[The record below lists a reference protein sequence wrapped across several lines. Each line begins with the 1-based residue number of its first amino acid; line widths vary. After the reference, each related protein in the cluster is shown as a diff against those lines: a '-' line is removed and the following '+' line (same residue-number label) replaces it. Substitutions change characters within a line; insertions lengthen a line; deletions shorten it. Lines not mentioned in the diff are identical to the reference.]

1 MRLLRLKRQGKTMD
15 KVSTGVAY
23 GTSMGSAGY
32 WFLAW
37 IDKVSPSQW
46 TAIGVLGSL
55 ALGLLTWATSLY
67 FKIREDRR
75 KAARGE

>member
-1 MRLLRLKRQGKTMD
+1 MEKIATGASY
-15 KVSTGVAY
+15 STSAAG
-23 GTSMGSAGY
+23 AGY
-32 WFLAW
+32 WLLQ
-37 IDKVSPSQW
+37 ILDNVTPSHW

-55 ALGLLTWATSLY
+55 FLGLLTYLTNLY